1 MFWFYKKRRPNPPSG
16 LLLVSSGGLGDTILL
31 SIVIERFT
39 RRAQLGERVTLVLP
53 EESLKAAFLFNK
65 NIQIQSVDY
74 KAFRKSW
81 TYMNKIARQFYIA
94 NYRCVISTDFLRHP
108 KLDEMVI
115 KYCNAKEVLAMEP
128 RSWRKHDRA
137 LSKNRVI
144 YTRLFNSGPAHI
156 DKVLRWLKFAD
167 WLTGTNLPPP
177 RVRLPDGFIKTVEGY
192 FSPTIILV
200 PFSAVKEKQSPPDV
214 FLKIMDHLKGDYD
227 FVIAGAP
234 NDIDINPEYLDLL
247 KVPNTTVD
255 TSTFEDLAPKLMNAD
270 LVISVDTAVMHLAV
284 ALGAPTVCL
293 ASAAYVNEIVPY
305 SPKITPDN
313 VRFIFQSME
322 CQGCLG
328 SCHLP
333 PESGRFPCVARIKIK
348 YILDTIDE
356 LLTK

>member
-1 MFWFYKKRRPNPPSG
+1 MFWFYKKHRPDPPSG

-31 SIVIERFT
+31 SLVIERFT
-39 RRAQLGERVTLVLP
+39 RMARTKESVTLVLP
-53 EESLKAAFLFNK
+53 KESLKVAFLFKK
-65 NIQIQSVDY
+65 NIKILSVDY
-74 KAFRKSW
+74 RAFRKRR
-81 TYMNKIARQFYIA
+81 TYVNKIAQQFYAA

-115 KYCNAKEVLAMEP
+115 KYCDAKEAIAMEP
-128 RSWRKHDRA
+128 RSWRKYDGALLKNRA
-137 LSKNRVI
+137 LYS
-144 YTRLFNSGPAHI
+144 RLYKSGPEHL
-156 DKVLRWLKFAD
+156 DKVLRWSNFAD
-167 WLTGTNLPPP
+167 WLTGTNLSPP
-177 RVRLPDGFIKTVEGY
+177 RVCFPDGYIKAAKEY
-192 FSPTIILV
+192 LRPTIILV

-214 FLKIMDHLKGDYD
+214 FLRIMKHLKNDYD
-227 FVIAGAP
+227 FVVAGAQS
-234 NDIDINPEYLDLL
+234 DIDINPEYLELL
-247 KVPNTTVD
+247 AIQNTTFD
-255 TSTFEDLAPKLMNAD
+255 SATFEDLVPKLMKAK
-270 LVISVDTAVMHLAV
+270 LVVSVDTAAMHLAV
-284 ALGAPTVCL
+284 AVGTPTVCL

-333 PESGRFPCVARIKIK
+333 PENGRFPCVARIKMK